1 MKLHTKLISMV
12 LAAMLCLSLAF
23 SGVATENSAPVAEN
37 LEIVTYRG
45 VSVGGRLSAVD
56 PNGDTVTFEITTKP
70 TKGRVELQEDGRFIY
85 TPNSGKKGRD
95 YFGYKAI
102 DSAGNYSQEATV
114 IIKIQKQKTNVI
126 YSDMSS
132 HPAHYAALYLAEKG
146 VFTGECLGGEYIFH
160 PDREVTRGEF
170 LAMCMKLADYDI
182 LSGVRS
188 TGFMDDDEIPG
199 WVKPYV
205 STALMEGVVTG
216 YTDAERGAVF
226 NANNVISYTESAVIL
241 NNVIDISDVA
251 NADRYNEASVP
262 AWAYQATANLNACDI
277 VPAGMN
283 SMEETLTRAQV
294 AEMLLGAARVL
305 ENR

>member
-1 MKLHTKLISMV
+1 MA
-12 LAAMLCLSLAF
+12 LAAVLCLSLAF
-23 SGVATENSAPVAEN
+23 TGAATENSPPVAEN
-37 LEIVTYRG
+37 LELVTYRD

-56 PNGDTVTFEITTKP
+56 PDGDTVTFEITTKP
-70 TKGRVELQEDGRFIY
+70 TKGTVELQEDGRFVY

-95 YFGYKAI
+95 YFGYRAI

-114 IIKIQKQKTNVI
+114 IIKIQKQKTNVT

-146 VFTGECLGGEYIFH
+146 VYVGECLGGKYIFH

-199 WVKPYV
+199 WIKPYV

-216 YTDAERGAVF
+216 YTDPEIGAVF
-226 NANNVISYTESAVIL
+226 NANNAISYTEAAVIL
-241 NNVIDISDVA
+241 NNVIEISDVA
-251 NADRYNEASVP
+251 NTERYNQASVP
-262 AWAYQATANLNACDI
+262 AWAAQATANLNACDI
-277 VPAGMN
+277 VPSRMN
-283 SMEETLTRAQV
+283 SMEEALTRAQV
-294 AEMLLGAARVL
+294 AEMLLGAARIL